1 MQMRFCEIAGKQVIN
16 LCDGRVVGLVNDVAF
31 DVKSNKLLAIYART
45 TQPFVKKMLPWL
57 FPCEE
62 IEISMQEIENIC
74 RDVILVRFR

>member
-45 TQPFVKKMLPWL
+45 TQPFVKKCCHGYFLVKK
-57 FPCEE
+57 
-62 IEISMQEIENIC
+62 SKSVC
-74 RDVILVRFR
+74 RRSRTFAEM